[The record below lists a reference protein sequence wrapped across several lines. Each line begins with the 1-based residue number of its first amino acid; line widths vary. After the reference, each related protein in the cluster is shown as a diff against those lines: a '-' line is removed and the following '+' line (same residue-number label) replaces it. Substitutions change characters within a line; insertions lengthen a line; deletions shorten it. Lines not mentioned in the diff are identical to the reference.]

1 MLLRLIRLFTLIV
14 TFVCISSA
22 TFAIS
27 LGELQNSPQFWRER
41 HDSSSDIYL
50 DLNSIQNM
58 LYNPPKYTLKFK
70 VYTVDKKDKYIG
82 EGDVIADYDYNKSIE
97 GIIKRNNLSKML
109 YTSEKVK
116 STVKKAKLKDSGIVN
131 SLKVSAIYDFNGKE
145 IYSGNPIKTAENIKV
160 DATSS
165 GYIISVKAFKQYY
178 NFGYFLIGNMDIRM
192 HSRS

>member
-41 HDSSSDIYL
+41 HSSSVDVYL
-50 DLNSIQNM
+50 DLNSIQST

-82 EGDVIADYDYNKSIE
+82 EGNVIADYDYNKSIE
-97 GIIKRNNLSKML
+97 GIIKRNNLSKVP

-116 STVKKAKLKDSGIVN
+116 STVKKAKLKDSGVVN
-131 SLKVSAIYDFNGKE
+131 SLKFSAIYDFNGNV
-145 IYSGNPIKTAENIKV
+145 IYSGDSIEAFKKEKV
-160 DATSS
+160 DAISS
-165 GYIISVKAFKQYY
+165 GYVISVKAFKKYY
-178 NFGYFLIGNMDIRM
+178 NVKF
-192 HSRS
+192 

>member
-27 LGELQNSPQFWRER
+27 LGELQNSSQFWRER
-41 HDSSSDIYL
+41 HSSSVDVYL
-50 DLNSIQNM
+50 DLNSIQST

-82 EGDVIADYDYNKSIE
+82 EGNVIADYDYNKSIE
-97 GIIKRNNLSKML
+97 GIIKRNNLAKMP
-109 YTSEKVK
+109 YNSEKVK

-178 NFGYFLIGNMDIRM
+178 KVTF
-192 HSRS
+192 

>member
-41 HDSSSDIYL
+41 HSSSVDVYL
-50 DLNSIQNM
+50 DLNSIQST

-97 GIIKRNNLSKML
+97 GIIKRNNLSKVP

-116 STVKKAKLKDSGIVN
+116 STVKKAKLKDSGVVN
-131 SLKVSAIYDFNGKE
+131 SLKFSAIYDFNGKE

-178 NFGYFLIGNMDIRM
+178 NVKF
-192 HSRS
+192 

>member
-1 MLLRLIRLFTLIV
+1 MFLPLTRLFTLIV
-14 TFVCISSA
+14 AFVCISSA
-22 TFAIS
+22 SFAIS
-27 LGELQNSPQFWRER
+27 LSELQNSSQFWRER
-41 HDSSSDIYL
+41 HSSSVDVYL
-50 DLNSIQNM
+50 DLNSIQST

-97 GIIKRNNLSKML
+97 GIIKRNNLSKMP

-165 GYIISVKAFKQYY
+165 GYILSVKAFKQYY
-178 NFGYFLIGNMDIRM
+178 NVKF
-192 HSRS
+192 

>member
-1 MLLRLIRLFTLIV
+1 MLLRFIRLFTLTV

-27 LGELQNSPQFWRER
+27 LGELQNSSQFWRER

-50 DLNSIQNM
+50 DLNSIQNT

-70 VYTVDKKDKYIG
+70 VYTVDKKENIIADG
-82 EGDVIADYDYNKSIE
+82 EIIADYDYNKSIE
-97 GIIKRNNLSKML
+97 GIIKRNNLAKMP
-109 YTSEKVK
+109 YNSEKVK
-116 STVKKAKLKDSGIVN
+116 STVKKAKLKDSGVVN

-165 GYIISVKAFKQYY
+165 AYIISVKAFKQYA
-178 NFGYFLIGNMDIRM
+178 NMF
-192 HSRS
+192 

>member
-1 MLLRLIRLFTLIV
+1 MFLRLTRLFTLIV
-14 TFVCISSA
+14 AFVCISSA
-22 TFAIS
+22 SFAIS

-50 DLNSIQNM
+50 DLNSVQNV
-58 LYNPPKYTLKFK
+58 LYEPPKYTLKFK
-70 VYTVDKKDKYIG
+70 VYTVDKKENFIAEG
-82 EGDVIADYDYNKSIE
+82 EAIADYDYNKSIE
-97 GIIKRNNLSKML
+97 GIIKRNNLSKVP

-165 GYIISVKAFKQYY
+165 GYILSVKAFKQYY
-178 NFGYFLIGNMDIRM
+178 KVNF
-192 HSRS
+192 

>member
-41 HDSSSDIYL
+41 HSSNVDVYL
-50 DLNSIQNM
+50 DLNSIQSI

-82 EGDVIADYDYNKSIE
+82 EGNVIADYDYNKSIE
-97 GIIKRNNLSKML
+97 GIIKRNNLSKMP

-178 NFGYFLIGNMDIRM
+178 KVTF
-192 HSRS
+192 

>member
-1 MLLRLIRLFTLIV
+1 MFLRLTRLFPLIV
-14 TFVCISSA
+14 AFVCISSA
-22 TFAIS
+22 SFAIS

-50 DLNSIQNM
+50 DLNSVQNV
-58 LYNPPKYTLKFK
+58 LYEPPKYTLKFK
-70 VYTVDKKDKYIG
+70 VYTVDKKENFIAEG
-82 EGDVIADYDYNKSIE
+82 EAIADYDYNKSIE
-97 GIIKRNNLSKML
+97 GIIKRNNLSKVP

-116 STVKKAKLKDSGIVN
+116 STVKKAKLKDSGVVN

-165 GYIISVKAFKQYY
+165 AYIISVKAFKQYY
-178 NFGYFLIGNMDIRM
+178 TVIF
-192 HSRS
+192 

>member
-1 MLLRLIRLFTLIV
+1 MLLRLMRLFTLIV

-41 HDSSSDIYL
+41 HSSSVDVYL
-50 DLNSIQNM
+50 DLNSIQST

-82 EGDVIADYDYNKSIE
+82 EGNVIADYDYNKSIE
-97 GIIKRNNLSKML
+97 GIIKRNNLSKMP

-178 NFGYFLIGNMDIRM
+178 KVTF
-192 HSRS
+192 

>member
-1 MLLRLIRLFTLIV
+1 MFLRLTRLFTLIV

-27 LGELQNSPQFWRER
+27 LGELQNSSQFWRER

-50 DLNSIQNM
+50 DLNSVQNVI
-58 LYNPPKYTLKFK
+58 YEPPKYTLKFK
-70 VYTVDKKDKYIG
+70 VYTVDKKENFIAEG
-82 EGDVIADYDYNKSIE
+82 EAIADYDYNKSIE
-97 GIIKRNNLSKML
+97 GIIKRNNLSKVP

-116 STVKKAKLKDSGIVN
+116 STVKKAKLKDSGVVN
-131 SLKVSAIYDFNGKE
+131 SLKFSAIYDFNGKE

-165 GYIISVKAFKQYY
+165 AYIISVKAFKQYY
-178 NFGYFLIGNMDIRM
+178 TVIF
-192 HSRS
+192 

>member
-1 MLLRLIRLFTLIV
+1 MLLRLTRLFTLIV
-14 TFVCISSA
+14 AFVCISSA
-22 TFAIS
+22 SFAIS

-41 HDSSSDIYL
+41 HSSSVDVYL
-50 DLNSIQNM
+50 DLNSIQST

-82 EGDVIADYDYNKSIE
+82 EGNVIADYDYNKSIE
-97 GIIKRNNLSKML
+97 GIIKRNNLSKMP

-178 NFGYFLIGNMDIRM
+178 KVNF
-192 HSRS
+192 

>member
-82 EGDVIADYDYNKSIE
+82 EGNVIADYDYNKSIE
-97 GIIKRNNLSKML
+97 GIIKRNNLSKMP

-178 NFGYFLIGNMDIRM
+178 TVIF
-192 HSRS
+192 

>member
-41 HDSSSDIYL
+41 HSSSVDVYL
-50 DLNSIQNM
+50 DLNSIQST

-82 EGDVIADYDYNKSIE
+82 EGNVIADYDYNKSIE
-97 GIIKRNNLSKML
+97 GIIKRNNLSKVP

-116 STVKKAKLKDSGIVN
+116 STVKKAKLKDSGVVN
-131 SLKVSAIYDFNGKE
+131 SLKFSAIYDLNGNV
-145 IYSGNPIKTAENIKV
+145 IYSGDSIAAFKKEKV

-165 GYIISVKAFKQYY
+165 GYVISVKAFKKYY
-178 NFGYFLIGNMDIRM
+178 NVKF
-192 HSRS
+192 

>member
-14 TFVCISSA
+14 TFVCVSSA

-41 HDSSSDIYL
+41 HSSSVDVYL
-50 DLNSIQNM
+50 DLNSIQST

-97 GIIKRNNLSKML
+97 GIIKRNNLSKMP

-178 NFGYFLIGNMDIRM
+178 RVNF
-192 HSRS
+192 

>member
-1 MLLRLIRLFTLIV
+1 MLLRFIRLFTLTV

-27 LGELQNSPQFWRER
+27 LGELQNSSQFWRER

-50 DLNSIQNM
+50 DLNSVQNVI
-58 LYNPPKYTLKFK
+58 YEPPKYTLKFK
-70 VYTVDKKDKYIG
+70 VYTVDKKENFIA
-82 EGDVIADYDYNKSIE
+82 EGDAIADYDYNKSIE
-97 GIIKRNNLSKML
+97 GIIKRNNLSKVP

-116 STVKKAKLKDSGIVN
+116 STVKKAKLKDSGVVN

-178 NFGYFLIGNMDIRM
+178 KVNF
-192 HSRS
+192 

>member
-41 HDSSSDIYL
+41 HSSSVDVYL
-50 DLNSIQNM
+50 DLNSIQST

-97 GIIKRNNLSKML
+97 GIIKRNNLSKVP

-116 STVKKAKLKDSGIVN
+116 STVKKAKLKDSGVVN
-131 SLKVSAIYDFNGKE
+131 ELNISAIYDFNGKE

-178 NFGYFLIGNMDIRM
+178 NVKF
-192 HSRS
+192 

>member
-97 GIIKRNNLSKML
+97 GIIKRNNLSKMP

-178 NFGYFLIGNMDIRM
+178 RVNF
-192 HSRS
+192 

>member
-14 TFVCISSA
+14 AFVCISSV

-27 LGELQNSPQFWRER
+27 LGELQNSSQFWRER

-50 DLNSIQNM
+50 DLNSVQNV

-70 VYTVDKKDKYIG
+70 VYTVDKKENFIAEG
-82 EGDVIADYDYNKSIE
+82 EAIADYDYNKSIE
-97 GIIKRNNLSKML
+97 GIIKRNNLSKVP

-116 STVKKAKLKDSGIVN
+116 STVKKAKLKDSGIIN
-131 SLKVSAIYDFNGKE
+131 SLKVSAIYDLDGKV
-145 IYSGNPIKTAENIKV
+145 IYSGNPIKTAEKIKV

-165 GYIISVKAFKQYY
+165 GYVISVKAFKKYY
-178 NFGYFLIGNMDIRM
+178 NVKF
-192 HSRS
+192 

>member
-41 HDSSSDIYL
+41 YSSSVDVYL
-50 DLNSIQNM
+50 DLNSIQST

-82 EGDVIADYDYNKSIE
+82 EGNVIADYDYNKSIE
-97 GIIKRNNLSKML
+97 GIIKRNNLSKMP
-109 YTSEKVK
+109 YNSEKVK
-116 STVKKAKLKDSGIVN
+116 STVKKAKLKDSGVVN
-131 SLKVSAIYDFNGKE
+131 ELNISAIYDFNGKE

-165 GYIISVKAFKQYY
+165 GYIISVKAFEQYY
-178 NFGYFLIGNMDIRM
+178 KVTF
-192 HSRS
+192 

>member
-41 HDSSSDIYL
+41 HSSSVDVYL
-50 DLNSIQNM
+50 DLNSIQST

-82 EGDVIADYDYNKSIE
+82 EGNVIADYDYNKSIE
-97 GIIKRNNLSKML
+97 GIIKRNNFSKVP

-116 STVKKAKLKDSGIVN
+116 STVKKAKLKDSGVVN
-131 SLKVSAIYDFNGKE
+131 ELNISSIYDFNGKE

-165 GYIISVKAFKQYY
+165 GYILSVKAFKQYY
-178 NFGYFLIGNMDIRM
+178 KVNF
-192 HSRS
+192 